1 MVIRFPLIS
10 STTLPVEI
18 KLDVKVEMSES
29 LLVICVCNVCPVVI
43 RFPLMSSTI
52 APVEMRLAVLLS
64 VEVLSTPVAAFN
76 AVMSPSLSVIR
87 PDTVV
92 ISVVR
97 V

>member
-1 MVIRFPLIS
+1 
-10 STTLPVEI
+10 
-18 KLDVKVEMSES
+18 
-29 LLVICVCNVCPVVI
+29 
-43 RFPLMSSTI
+43 MSSTI
-52 APVEMRLAVLLS
+52 APVEMRLVVLLS